1 MYVPV
6 LQEELLDDDVHGTSL
21 EVSFPDS
28 GYSTVET
35 SLVLRGLSVKLSL
48 KLVSASTTVLPV
60 PNIIFMFYVCVV
72 VVYYCCIITTYM

>member
-1 MYVPV
+1 MYIPV

-35 SLVLRGLSVKLSL
+35 SLLLRGLSIKLSL

-60 PNIIFMFYVCVV
+60 PNIIFVLCLLLLLYTIVA
-72 VVYYCCIITTYM
+72 

>member
-1 MYVPV
+1 MYIPV

-35 SLVLRGLSVKLSL
+35 SLLLRGLSIKLSL

-60 PNIIFMFYVCVV
+60 PNIIFILCLLLLLY
-72 VVYYCCIITTYM
+72 IIVA

>member
-1 MYVPV
+1 MYIPV

-35 SLVLRGLSVKLSL
+35 SLLLRGLSIKLSL

-60 PNIIFMFYVCVV
+60 PNIILVLCLLLLLYTIVA
-72 VVYYCCIITTYM
+72 